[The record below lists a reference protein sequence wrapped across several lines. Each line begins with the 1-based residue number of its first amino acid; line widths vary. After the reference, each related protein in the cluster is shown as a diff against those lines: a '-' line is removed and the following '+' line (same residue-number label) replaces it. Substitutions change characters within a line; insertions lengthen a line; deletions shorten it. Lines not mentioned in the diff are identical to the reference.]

1 MAVMEPPF
9 TLETATDEYD
19 IRKYGP
25 LLVAESRVEAGFDE
39 AGTRGF
45 KLLARY
51 ISGDNQ
57 SRTKVAGPSFES
69 QHAPSE
75 TIAMTAP
82 VCQEQSPWGF
92 MIQFAMPASFTLA
105 TLPKPDDARV
115 QLREIPPR
123 RMAVHRYSG
132 GWSEGLYQKH
142 RKAFVAALKKDGV
155 PTTGGP
161 VFARFDSPFVP
172 WFLRRNE
179 IWMEV
184 ATP

>member
-1 MAVMEPPF
+1 MEPPF
-9 TLETATDEYD
+9 TLETGTDHYD
-19 IRKYGP
+19 IRNYGP

-57 SRTKVAGPSFES
+57 SRTKVADLSFDSERV
-69 QHAPSE
+69 PSE

-82 VCQEQSPWGF
+82 VCQMQSPWGF
-92 MIQFAMPASFTLA
+92 LIQLAMPGCFTLA

-132 GWSEGLYQKH
+132 GWSEGLFQRH

-155 PTTGGP
+155 PTKGGA

-179 IWMEV
+179 IWLEV

>member
-105 TLPKPDDARV
+105 TLPKPDDPRV
-115 QLREIPPR
+115 QLARSRRAGWPCTGIPAAGPR
-123 RMAVHRYSG
+123 ACIKSTAKRSSR
-132 GWSEGLYQKH
+132 
-142 RKAFVAALKKDGV
+142 
-155 PTTGGP
+155 P
-161 VFARFDSPFVP
+161 
-172 WFLRRNE
+172 
-179 IWMEV
+179 
-184 ATP
+184 